1 MSLKFC
7 TKKMKIMFRGEAC
20 ARQSVSTP
28 TPTLR
33 HARAQVPG
41 GGGESLP
48 RGSLRA
54 QKALEAQG
62 AALRLRGTALWL
74 LLIQRAFQ
82 PDPEV
87 TQPRR

>member
-7 TKKMKIMFRGEAC
+7 TKKMKITFRGEAC

-48 RGSLRA
+48 RCRLRV

-62 AALRLRGTALWL
+62 AAHRLRGTALKL
-74 LLIQRAFQ
+74 LLIQGHFNQ
-82 PDPEV
+82 
-87 TQPRR
+87 TLK

>member
-7 TKKMKIMFRGEAC
+7 TKKMKITFRGEAC

-28 TPTLR
+28 TPTHR

-48 RGSLRA
+48 RCRLRV

-62 AALRLRGTALWL
+62 AALRLRGTALKL
-74 LLIQRAFQ
+74 LLIQGHFNQ
-82 PDPEV
+82 
-87 TQPRR
+87 TLK